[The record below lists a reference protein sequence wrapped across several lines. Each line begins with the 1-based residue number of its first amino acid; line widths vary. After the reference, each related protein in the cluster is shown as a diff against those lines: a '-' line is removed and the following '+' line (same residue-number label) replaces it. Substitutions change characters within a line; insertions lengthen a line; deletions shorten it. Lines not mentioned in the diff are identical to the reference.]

1 MNPCIHTNRKQQI
14 PRLFFLIYFTKEY
27 LFTDKYPNLSFK
39 DFYNSLKYLL
49 RRCLRKYIGK
59 KYSDVK
65 ENFQGLYVLEKGGK
79 NISYELIPTL
89 SFDLTVE
96 NDEIKTIRIGYLN
109 NSDEKIN
116 VCVA

>member
-1 MNPCIHTNRKQQI
+1 MNNNPSELKH
-14 PRLFFLIYFTKEY
+14 LISFVKEY
-27 LFTDKYPNLSFK
+27 LFTDKYSDLKFN
-39 DFYNSLKYLL
+39 DFYKSLIYPL
-49 RRCLRKYIGK
+49 RVSLRKYIGK

-79 NISYELIPTL
+79 NISYELIPSL
-89 SFDLTVE
+89 SFNLTIE

-109 NSDEKIN
+109 SSNEKIN

>member
-1 MNPCIHTNRKQQI
+1 MNNNLDIQS
-14 PRLFFLIYFTKEY
+14 LIDYVNTY
-27 LFTDKYPNLSFK
+27 LFTDKIKELSFN
-39 DFYNSLKYLL
+39 DFYKSLIYPL
-49 RRCLRKYIGK
+49 RVSLRKYIGK

-65 ENFQGLYVLEKGGK
+65 GNFQGLYVLEKGGK

>member
-1 MNPCIHTNRKQQI
+1 MNNNLGIQS
-14 PRLFFLIYFTKEY
+14 LIDYVNTY
-27 LFTDKYPNLSFK
+27 LFTDKIKGLSFN
-39 DFYNSLKYLL
+39 DFYKSLIYPL
-49 RRCLRKYIGK
+49 RGSLRKYIGK